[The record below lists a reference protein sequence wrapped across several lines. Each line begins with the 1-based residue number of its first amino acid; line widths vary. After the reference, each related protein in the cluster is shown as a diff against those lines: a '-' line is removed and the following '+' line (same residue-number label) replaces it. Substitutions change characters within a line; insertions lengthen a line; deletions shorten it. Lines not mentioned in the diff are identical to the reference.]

1 MNRKVLQIEHLTSP
15 KGYDLVIVN
24 VKVDNLN
31 FVECYVGVDK
41 THEYFSNFK
50 YTEIRD
56 SRFKNVQKFAFEKY
70 GSTKYLEH
78 ASEIAKMAPLDGAW
92 LSFTSIGDPKIES
105 FEFLRE
111 DFFYYGAAFRIRPGH
126 QYCTAA
132 GCYEAAR
139 LQLDRIVTYLQSP
152 KPIIQA
158 RDYDMK
164 ELKEIISKSEMCDK
178 KFWYYDH
185 INESIV
191 ELALNDLMIVP
202 YKFDETLNA
211 KVWQLSNSKYVKS
224 NSKYFIYASTGK
236 IHINSDEFEETL
248 YSLFESK
255 DDLLTKMKDEGL
267 DDILLKIQKGETA
280 TSEEGITVVDKVA
293 NPDGLDKLRE
303 MYLGKTVQI
312 YPGDTHSKFG
322 EVIDISSAGVIFKI
336 TSADS
341 RSSTY
346 VEGSTH
352 FIAFSLNLNFRI
364 ING

>member
-1 MNRKVLQIEHLTSP
+1 MNRKVLQVEHLTSP

-70 GSTKYLEH
+70 GSIKYLDH

-92 LSFTSIGDPKIES
+92 LSFTSLGDPKIES

-158 RDYDMK
+158 RDYD
-164 ELKEIISKSEMCDK
+164 
-178 KFWYYDH
+178 
-185 INESIV
+185 
-191 ELALNDLMIVP
+191 
-202 YKFDETLNA
+202 
-211 KVWQLSNSKYVKS
+211 
-224 NSKYFIYASTGK
+224 
-236 IHINSDEFEETL
+236 
-248 YSLFESK
+248 
-255 DDLLTKMKDEGL
+255 MKDEGL